1 MTTVK
6 ENAYVNGDVS
16 VVATGTAWVGSGV
29 GSVNTAIEN
38 MLRKATTEVQ
48 IAVYDMTGGA
58 DEFLVMVRG
67 LLARG
72 IPVTLVVNRFDK
84 KGTRLK
90 DGLNGL
96 AARYRHFGLYD
107 FAPRDE
113 MEDLHAKVVVR
124 DRAEALIGS
133 ANLTWRGMVLNHE
146 LAVIVSGTAA
156 STVARLIDDLARDP
170 RVRRVT

>member
-1 MTTVK
+1 MTAGEDDTPLHL
-6 ENAYVNGDVS
+6 DVS

-38 MLRKATTEVQ
+38 LLRKATTEVQ

-58 DEFLVMVRG
+58 DEFLAIVRS

-72 IPVTLVVNRFDK
+72 VPVTLVVNRFDK
-84 KGTRLK
+84 KGTKMRE
-90 DGLNGL
+90 GLRIL
-96 AARYRHFGLYD
+96 AARYPHLALFD
-107 FAPRDE
+107 FAPPDE

-124 DRAEALIGS
+124 DRVEALVGS

-146 LAVIVSGTAA
+146 LAVVVSGPPA
-156 STVARLIDDLARDP
+156 STIARLIDDLARDP